1 MTFTNWDEVPAEA
14 NRPGVTH
21 RRLFGKNVQV
31 QRLTVEPGGDPAPL
45 HDHPELEQFFLIQEG
60 EWEMTAGG
68 ETRRVGPGDVIYV
81 EPGVPHN
88 VLLLSEETGYLY
100 EVYQPILSTELAAQ
114 RKQGS

>member
-60 EWEMTAGG
+60 EWEMTAG
-68 ETRRVGPGDVIYV
+68 
-81 EPGVPHN
+81 
-88 VLLLSEETGYLY
+88 
-100 EVYQPILSTELAAQ
+100 
-114 RKQGS
+114 